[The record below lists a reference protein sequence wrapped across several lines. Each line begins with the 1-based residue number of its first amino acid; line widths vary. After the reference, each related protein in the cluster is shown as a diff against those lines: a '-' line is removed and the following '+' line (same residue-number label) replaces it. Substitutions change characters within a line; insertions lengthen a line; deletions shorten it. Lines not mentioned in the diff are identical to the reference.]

1 MITSGAATSFLD
13 LMLYLI
19 GLYDRQEAAILG
31 AKAFLI
37 EILAQG
43 ADMRFAILTVVFAT
57 Q

>member
-1 MITSGAATSFLD
+1 VITSGAATSFLD